1 MKKMLLLLTVSL
13 LALGS
18 FPTAFA
24 ASKDEPCPPCPPCPE
39 CPDGCC

>member
-1 MKKMLLLLTVSL
+1 MKKMLLLLTIAV

-18 FPTAFA
+18 FCAAFA
-24 ASKDEPCPPCPPCPE
+24 ASKDKPCPPCPPCPQ